1 MSKEPLRGTLN
12 RPPRLRAIFWNLMR
26 AATPPNLGGESRL
39 FMIVSLLLLLSA
51 CSGKRA
57 NVPGMEVTEVRIPR
71 GAGGVG
77 FLPLLVMEKDR
88 LIERQSQEAGI
99 SNLSVKWI
107 DLGGPAVMNEAL
119 LSGSVDFIAAGPP
132 AFLILW
138 DRTRDSAK
146 VLGVAAMSSLPM
158 YLNTRSDRFKKLDD
172 ITDQDKIAV
181 TSIKVSIPSIIMQ
194 MIAREKF
201 GATDVSHFDKY
212 TVTMTHPDAVIALLS
227 GSGSIDA
234 HFTSP
239 PFHQRERK
247 DPRTRTILN
256 SDEVMGGSTTFTML
270 STTTAFRE
278 KNPKVYTAVLK
289 ALDEA
294 IGVILSDKEDAAD
307 ILLQSTGESGFSRNE
322 IISVLNDPDVK
333 FTTTPE
339 HVMKYADFMHAIGS
353 LKQRPSTWQ
362 DLFFPEIQDS
372 PGS

>member
-1 MSKEPLRGTLN
+1 MTARSLWNQRKARGH
-12 RPPRLRAIFWNLMR
+12 RPRLQIFTSIAVLLILTACNS
-26 AATPPNLGGESRL
+26 TPAPRQ
-39 FMIVSLLLLLSA
+39 
-51 CSGKRA
+51 
-57 NVPGMEVTEVRIPR
+57 EVTEVRIPR

-88 LIERQSQEAGI
+88 LIEKQAKAAGI
-99 SNLSVKWI
+99 PNLSVKWI

-138 DRTRDSAK
+138 DRTRDSAR

-201 GATDVSHFDKY
+201 GLTDASHFDKY
-212 TVTMTHPDAVIALLS
+212 TITMTHPDAVVALLS

-256 SDEVMGGSTTFTML
+256 SDEVMGGATTFTML

-278 KNPKVYTAVLK
+278 KNPKAYTAVLK
-289 ALDEA
+289 ALDES
-294 IGVILSDKEDAAD
+294 IGVILSDREDAAD
-307 ILLQSTGESGFSRNE
+307 ILLQSTGASGFSREE
-322 IISVLNDPDVK
+322 IIAVLNDRDVK

-339 HVMKYADFMHAIGS
+339 HLMKYADFMHEIGS
-353 LKQRPSTWQ
+353 LKQHPNTWK

-372 PGS
+372 PGT